1 MTKTIFTAA
10 IYCLLISVLIS
21 GITYGQGF
29 NSVTTPD
36 GVNLI
41 AVGNNG
47 KVYRSANSGLTW
59 FNTVYGSAN
68 LNSVSAF
75 ANDVWIA
82 SANGNV
88 YKTLKTSSSY
98 TSYNTGS
105 SNNLYGV
112 YFINSSTGFVC
123 GESGS
128 VYKSVNGGIN
138 WTLSNSG
145 ISSVKLNSI
154 SFSSALKGRVV
165 GNNGVIYYTNNGG
178 SSWSMEKSGITFNL
192 LKIKQFNDSAVAVG
206 ENGTLLV
213 NTSGGWTNVASRV
226 RTDIRG
232 VTGTSMND
240 VHLCGGGGFIR
251 NNKSGNA
258 KFSNFEQNPMH
269 ANLVDIFYYDI
280 NKGWAVSS
288 LNSVIIY
295 TTNGGT
301 SWNMPAGSTLTRTW
315 VSKLTASGGIGNN
328 LCEHPFDR
336 NTLFVVY
343 GSTVYVSRNRGDNWT
358 SIATIPGGGAAH
370 SFYVSP
376 LDTNIWMTAITGSP
390 DKVKRSTNYGATWT
404 DIVSLNFSNYGQ
416 PLEMDQNNPNN
427 YYFAPDGGGF
437 YRSTNNGASF
447 TEISGNYPFRSPC
460 DIIVMWDSSNVIYLG
475 DGVTGSGQAKI
486 FKSTNNGVNWT
497 DMYTVTSSETPS
509 LCNSVFDRSLAY
521 ATEWSGSGFYK
532 TTNYGVNWSLAGTT
546 GSSGW
551 GSDICHEDPTVV
563 LKGTYGSPH
572 YLTTN
577 SGQSFVSTSL
587 GGGAGAGIIVP
598 DRSYLISMQ
607 TGGLFK
613 MTFTYTDSSVSMV
626 TDVQALSIGN
636 SGTQYFPTA
645 TITPTGTVRNNN
657 GVASATFNVTRKITP
672 GNYVSTKT
680 VTNLGANSTAN
691 INFDQFTFNSGTAYT
706 VKDSV
711 FISGDEVPG
720 NDVIT
725 ASFTP
730 YVGQGV
736 TRLSEGFSG
745 TFPPTG
751 WSFDFTGTNYW
762 QYSSSVSSYGNGT
775 GSSFFN
781 FWNAANGTIQ
791 SLLTPAFTAS
801 VSGDSIGYDYAY
813 GAYSSGTDSII
824 IETSTNGGSSYTT
837 LVGLYGNASSP
848 IGGLYSMSTAP
859 ASGSRFTPASN
870 QWLTRKWALPVG
882 TTKIKFRANSG
893 FGNDFFLDSVR
904 ILGGSAYTQV
914 NLKVAPEGF
923 YNGTGLN
930 MKDTVRVYLRNTVSP
945 FAKVDSSKVI
955 LDDITLTAAA
965 VFMNAPSGTYYF
977 QIEHRNAIE
986 TWSKAG
992 GESITRGVLKN
1003 YDFTSA
1009 QSQTYGGNSI
1019 LNGSKW
1025 LMYSGDVNRDGVID
1039 ASDMS
1044 DIDNNASNS
1053 VFGYFSTDLNGDDA
1067 TDASDLSIVD
1077 NNAMNSITKVTPQLS
1092 PSDIMNLKSGMKI
1105 KNDDYKRKS
1114 SSLK

>member
-10 IYCLLISVLIS
+10 IYCLLISVFIS
-21 GITYGQGF
+21 ESTFGQGF

-59 FNTVYGSAN
+59 FTTTYGSAN
-68 LNSVSAF
+68 LYSVSSYN
-75 ANDVWIA
+75 NDVWIA

-88 YKTLKTSSSY
+88 YKALKTTSPY

-112 YFINSSTGFVC
+112 CFINASTGFVC
-123 GESGS
+123 GDAGS
-128 VYKSVNGGIN
+128 VYKSTNGGIN

-145 ISSVKLNSI
+145 IPSVRLNSV
-154 SFSSALKGRVV
+154 SFSGLSKGRVV
-165 GNNGVIYYTNNGG
+165 GNNGIIYYTANGG
-178 SSWSMEKSGITFNL
+178 SSWSSETSGTSYNL
-192 LKIKQFNDSAVAVG
+192 LKVKLFNDSATAVG
-206 ENGTLLV
+206 EYGTLLV
-213 NTSGGWTNVASRV
+213 NKGGGWTSVASRI

-240 VHLCGGGGFIR
+240 VHICGGGGFIR
-251 NNKSGNA
+251 NNKSGNV
-258 KFSNFEQNPMH
+258 KFSNFEQNPML
-269 ANLVDIFYYDI
+269 ANLVDIFYYDG

-301 SWNMPAGSTLTRTW
+301 SWSMPSGATITRTW
-315 VSKLTASGGIGNN
+315 VSKLSGTSGIGNN
-328 LCEHPFDR
+328 LCEHPFVR

-343 GSTVYVSRNRGDNWT
+343 GSTVYVSRDRGETWST
-358 SIATIPGGGAAH
+358 IATISGGGAAH

-437 YRSTNNGASF
+437 YRSTDNGASF

-460 DIIVMWDSSNVIYLG
+460 DIIVMWDSSNVIFVG

-509 LCNSVFDRSLAY
+509 LCNSVFDQSLAY
-521 ATEWSGSGFYK
+521 STEWGGSGFYK

-577 SGQSFVSTSL
+577 SGASFISSSL
-587 GGGAGAGIIVP
+587 TGGAGAGIIVP
-598 DRSYLISMQ
+598 DRSYFIAMQ

-613 MTFTYTDSSVSMV
+613 MTFAYTDSAVAMSV
-626 TDVQALSIGN
+626 DVQALSIGN
-636 SGTQYFPTA
+636 SGTQYFPSA
-645 TITPTGTVRNNN
+645 TITPTGTVKNNN
-657 GVASATFNVTRKITP
+657 GVAAATFNVTRKITP

-680 VTNLGANSTAN
+680 ITNLGANSSAN
-691 INFDQFTFNSGTAYT
+691 VNFDQWTFNSGNTYT

-711 FISGDEVPG
+711 YLSGDEVPG

-730 YVGQGV
+730 YVGQNISS
-736 TRLSEGFSG
+736 LNEGFSG
-745 TFPPTG
+745 TFPPANWT
-751 WSFDFTGTNYW
+751 FDFTGTNYW
-762 QYSSSVSSYGNGT
+762 QYASSVSSYGNGT

-781 FWNAANGTIQ
+781 FWTAANGVIQ
-791 SLLTPAFTAS
+791 SLITPSFTATS
-801 VSGDSIGYDYAY
+801 SGDSVGYDYAY
-813 GAYSSGTDSII
+813 AGYTSGTDSII
-824 IETSTNGGSSYTT
+824 IETSTNGGTSYTT
-837 LVGLYGNASSP
+837 LVRLYGNSSSP
-848 IGGLYSMSTAP
+848 IGGTNSMSTVA

-893 FGNDFFLDSVR
+893 FGNDFFLDSIR
-904 ILGGSAYTQV
+904 LLGGSAYTQV

-923 YNGTGLN
+923 YNGSTLN
-930 MKDTVRVYLRNTVSP
+930 MNDTVTAYLRNTVSP

-955 LDDITLTAAA
+955 LNAATLTAAA
-965 VFMNAPSGTYYF
+965 VFMNAPNGTYYF
-977 QIEHRNAIE
+977 QIEHRNSIE
-986 TWSKAG
+986 TWSKSG
-992 GESITRGVLKN
+992 GESFTKGVFMS

-1009 QSQTYGGNSI
+1009 QSQTYGNNSV
-1019 LNGSKW
+1019 LTGSKW

-1044 DIDNNASNS
+1044 EVDNDATNS
-1053 VFGYFSTDLNGDDA
+1053 VFGYYRTDLNGDDA

-1077 NNAMNSITKVTPQLS
+1077 NNVFNSVTKITPETS
-1092 PSDIMNLKSGMKI
+1092 PSDIMRFKSGMKI
-1105 KNDDYKRKS
+1105 KNDEYRRIS
-1114 SSLK
+1114 SVKK